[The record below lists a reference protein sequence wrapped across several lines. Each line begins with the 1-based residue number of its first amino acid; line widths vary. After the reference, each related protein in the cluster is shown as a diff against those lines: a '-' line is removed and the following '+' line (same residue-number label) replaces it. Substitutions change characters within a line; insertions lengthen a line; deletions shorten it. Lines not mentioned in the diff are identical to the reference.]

1 MYINTGEEAL
11 AARMSEAR
19 QSRLGP
25 GGSGEAARPCAQL
38 WVPDPDISA
47 FPPHH
52 LGLKEVNA
60 CEQLLQSCLGNKK
73 VCGCWGLLAGL
84 HTEKRK
90 KYTGEVRG

>member
-60 CEQLLQSCLGNKK
+60 CVNSSSKAALGIKKCVWLLG
-73 VCGCWGLLAGL
+73 VVGRTA
-84 HTEKRK
+84 H
-90 KYTGEVRG
+90 